1 LSDFRSILLPALGVL
16 AGGLLAI
23 QSVLN
28 AALAQRAGIFGS
40 MVVLSIISVVTLLLV
55 YAASPASIDFKA
67 LPGLPHAYLYM
78 GTFLG
83 LAILATPII
92 LVPRI
97 GAASTLIAIVLG
109 QLLLALLIDHF
120 GFLGT
125 PKITMT
131 LTRLVGALMA
141 AIGAFLVLR

>member
-1 LSDFRSILLPALGVL
+1 LSDPRFVLYSVLGVI
-16 AGGLLAI
+16 AGGMLAV

-28 AALAQRAGIFGS
+28 AALAQRVGTFAS
-40 MVVLSIISVVTLLLV
+40 MVVLSAISGVVLLGLL
-55 YAASPASIDFKA
+55 AFSPSSLDLRI
-67 LPGLPHAYLYM
+67 LPRLSHAYLYL
-78 GTFLG
+78 GAILG

-109 QLLLALLIDHF
+109 QLLLAMLIDHV

-125 PKITMT
+125 PKIEVSAS
-131 LTRLVGALMA
+131 RLLGALMA
-141 AIGAFLVLR
+141 ATGAFLVLR